1 LALVQQL
8 VVAAVLS
15 AYLLV
20 VGYQALVVR
29 SIYLQAQP
37 LAVQPVGERTSM
49 LVMDLLAM
57 VKCA

>member
-8 VVAAVLS
+8 VAAAVLS

-20 VGYQALVVR
+20 AEHQALVVQ

-37 LAVQPVGERTSM
+37 LVV
-49 LVMDLLAM
+49 
-57 VKCA
+57 